1 MEPNR
6 HGRHQ
11 RGLSAAISALLAC
24 AVLAGCGER
33 PQPAPE
39 LDPAAVTPPADPA
52 AALSAPA
59 PATPSYEVSI
69 ATAAA
74 ERNHAVADCGTRPQA
89 ERQPCIDAALE
100 RFRAT
105 REELEHSR
113 AQQP

>member
-1 MEPNR
+1 MEPDR
-6 HGRHQ
+6 HSRHQ
-11 RGLSAAISALLAC
+11 RRLSAAAAALLAC
-24 AVLAGCGER
+24 AALAACGER
-33 PQPAPE
+33 RQPAPE
-39 LDPAAVTPPADPA
+39 LDPAAVTPPTDPA

-89 ERQPCIDAALE
+89 ERQPCVDAALE

-105 REELEHSR
+105 RAELENSR
-113 AQQP
+113 AEQP